1 MSTKIKC
8 CQTPGAGDSTVAPC
22 ADRCSAGTLGV
33 TDGEALR
40 PATAVNPH
48 QIHIVG
54 IGLDL
59 WSRAKIRARER
70 MYKKKE
76 KEVYI
81 YICVVS
87 WLWGKGGGKEEGEGR
102 ERRGQGGPK
111 SLYFLQKTNHFDQK
125 LVFP

>member
-40 PATAVNPH
+40 PATAVHPH

-59 WSRAKIRARER
+59 GSRAKIRARER
-70 MYKKKE
+70 MYKKIE

-81 YICVVS
+81 YLYVS
-87 WLWGKGGGKEEGEGR
+87 YPGYGGRAEVRMRAKGGREEAGR
-102 ERRGQGGPK
+102 
-111 SLYFLQKTNHFDQK
+111 T
-125 LVFP
+125 